1 MDPLTTVERYI
12 LRFFYACIAYALIG
26 FSWGA
31 IQSGV
36 PVIRHF
42 LEAPPARFIILAHGH
57 INLLGWVEM
66 AIFGATYYI
75 IPRILRRPIASE
87 RLVKVHFWTHNLGL
101 VMMVAG
107 FFVAGYTGGRLFW
120 EGAADQIMADF
131 YRPVLRDVRVSFE
144 GFEAGATY
152 PSEVGT
158 LAVGEMGA
166 SNAGFLAARIL
177 ALGDPA
183 LRERLESHR
192 ADMVKGVLEKD
203 AKVRGRSTS

>member
-1 MDPLTTVERYI
+1 MDSLSVVERYI

-75 IPRILRRPIASE
+75 IPRILQRPIYSD
-87 RLVKVHFWTHNLGL
+87 RLVKVHFWTHNVGL
-101 VMMVAG
+101 CLMVIG
-107 FFVAGYTGGRLFW
+107 FFIAGYLGGTLFW
-120 EGAADQIMADF
+120 EGAGDQISAARGPWMG
-131 YRPVLRDVRVSFE
+131 L
-144 GFEAGATY
+144 
-152 PSEVGT
+152 VGI
-158 LAVGEMGA
+158 G
-166 SNAGFLAARIL
+166 GFLVLGANGIFGYNVYRTAR
-177 ALGDPA
+177 P
-183 LRERLESHR
+183 
-192 ADMVKGVLEKD
+192 
-203 AKVRGRSTS
+203 